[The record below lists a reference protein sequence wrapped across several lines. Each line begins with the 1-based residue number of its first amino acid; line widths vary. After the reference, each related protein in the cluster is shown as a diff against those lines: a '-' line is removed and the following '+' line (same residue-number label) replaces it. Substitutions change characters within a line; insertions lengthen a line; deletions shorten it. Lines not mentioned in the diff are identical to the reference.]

1 MEDAP
6 ASREGDTVIQVLQ
19 VDHFVSRLEV
29 TRRGDAIYINVKEGE
44 KEPFLMLSLVVPDES
59 VYSLNAIQDQAKE
72 DAGLLD
78 KIRELVCP
86 DVDRWPNG

>member
-1 MEDAP
+1 
-6 ASREGDTVIQVLQ
+6 VIQVLQ